1 MPLDFFGGKGIM
13 ITIETC
19 FPSASREYARQA
31 KSRRLIHGYFGLC
44 GIFLLKSSATGAK
57 AESRAFTHR

>member
-1 MPLDFFGGKGIM
+1 M

-19 FPSASREYARQA
+19 FPLVSREYARQA
-31 KSRRLIHGYFGLC
+31 KSPGLIHGYFGLC
-44 GIFLLKSSATGAK
+44 GIFLLKSLATSAK